1 MDACVASVSPV
12 KSAPFGESR
21 RGGLFATAPV
31 RIALLLAV
39 FAAALFPLVHDGVAG
54 ESDRAPPPPVYVTC
68 PDGECPAVVLCEPGS
83 VWDARAR
90 TCRQVSFCPGDRK
103 VQIPGGPC
111 ELYCRPGM
119 EANPFD
125 PNRCRP
131 VVSCPEGTTEKADGV
146 CEIACP
152 DGRQENPYAPGTCR
166 PVFFCPD
173 GQEEIAEGE
182 CAARCGA
189 GEERDSGNACRPIPP
204 SAELCARS
212 GMAYD
217 AMSDRCLSLPRYCPR
232 IGKIHD
238 PFANRC
244 VANPEICQRHGLVYI
259 AREDRCSP
267 PADDTCREAGMFFHV
282 NQCVS
287 VDPASCPAMGRVYDS
302 GNDRCAAN
310 PEICGAMGE
319 VYIAREDRCRPP
331 ADDTCREAGMFFH
344 VNQCVSV
351 DPASCPAM
359 GRVYD
364 SGNDRCA
371 ANPEI
376 CGAMGEVYIAREDRC
391 RPPADDTCREAG
403 MFFHVNQ
410 CVSVDPASCP
420 AMGRVYDSD
429 NDQCIASPEICDAIG
444 QVYESSN
451 DRCAANDGICAKIG
465 KLYEM
470 SENRCVADADSC
482 AAEGLVYIPQDDKC
496 LATEEICRNAGMAFV
511 ENRCVALTQEYCR
524 QMGQVLDNNQC
535 VAISAEGCRAA
546 GKIHD
551 PVGNQC
557 VAACAAGTEPVDN
570 ACLSVC
576 RNNDHNGRFHY
587 DPQARPIISN
597 YGSISPSVERTGG
610 CVCPPGAAGDNC
622 RELDRSHGTAT
633 VKLPFAHSLTLANGE
648 FLLGQGVTVGVME
661 VGPLQ
666 WRDPGDV
673 DDGDTI
679 TAEIIPLG
687 LRGRA
692 DAEPGV
698 SLRTH
703 SDLPSVKIFCAT
715 DEQGNEVPCYKKGGG
730 GIDEA
735 FHGIAVL
742 GVLAAKKDGKG
753 LVGVAPKADYLYA
766 WYNYHPL
773 FVYQD
778 LVTTGASIINNSWT
792 PTFYLTAHDFNPC
805 SSGDTFCENNSV
817 TNGTTAQDN
826 LRAYARGAG
835 LGGHNVTL
843 NGFGIDLEVDR
854 LFTDYNHATS
864 QKNVLP
870 ADRPIYVWSAGN
882 NNGRKVT
889 ADLTVRAA
897 DGSVLTVFRE
907 GSVVTATA
915 LAVLAGLPHYF
926 PEMTLNNL
934 AVAAVDEFYQN
945 PRMTMVDGVTLYQS
959 PIAGFSNPC
968 GERASSFCLAAP
980 GVASYEYGQAEYVE
994 IAREYADCDL
1004 NFTNSRGYECG
1015 NSFRHEQIITRLVA
1029 QKLLTGLGSGFVLA
1043 PETEA
1048 FTQQERRL
1056 TLGYNE
1062 TQGTSF
1068 SAPIVSGAL
1077 ALMKSYFML
1086 GTDCGAGGEC
1096 GLGSHELVER
1106 ILATADR
1113 RGIYADASIYGSGLL
1128 DLKNALS
1135 PQGELR
1141 LLLGRSVQDSSS
1153 HLLSQSALRPGAALG
1168 DSALRAL
1175 GGVRL
1180 AAFDDMNAPFPVFGD
1195 AVLSAEDSAERAG
1208 GAGAEAGV
1216 GGRVGEALRA
1226 HQLGF
1231 RGRRHSPASDWDFE
1245 DGYGF
1250 LTLQGGDFLSSWGV
1264 GVGVGVG
1271 GSGSADKS
1279 LTELGG
1285 GGFGNPY
1292 SALVGDG
1299 MVAGVVGDGFRMA
1312 AFGEGLGV
1320 SRRIRGAFAEFSLAP
1335 FSSLPEGTG
1344 LSFQVGGMEELDGL
1358 LDTSGAGLFGGLRA
1372 RTAFAG
1378 LGFSGELPGDWR
1390 VRLGGFAGRTAAED
1404 EGGWFSSVEDLW
1416 SGSYALGLERE
1427 DVLFSGDALGFRVHQ
1442 PLRTS
1447 GGLQLR
1453 VPTGRT
1459 RYGELT
1465 WREVSGAPSGR
1476 ELIWEGL
1483 YRRSAAEGDWLLSAG
1498 LISQPGHRAEAKTL
1512 GRALLAFERE
1522 F

>member
-21 RGGLFATAPV
+21 RGGLFATAPI
-31 RIALLLAV
+31 RIALLLAA

-54 ESDRAPPPPVYVTC
+54 ESERAPPPPVYVTC

-90 TCRQVSFCPGDRK
+90 TCRQISFCPGDRK

-111 ELYCRPGM
+111 ELYCRPGT

-166 PVFFCPD
+166 PAFFCPD
-173 GQEEIAEGE
+173 GQEEVAEGE

-189 GEERDSGNACRPIPP
+189 EEERDVGGDCHPTPP
-204 SAELCARS
+204 SAEFCARS

-217 AMSDRCLSLPRYCPR
+217 AMNNRCLSFPRYCPL
-232 IGKIHD
+232 IGKIHE

-244 VANPEICQRHGLVYI
+244 AANPEICQRHGLVYI
-259 AREDRCSP
+259 AGDDECRP
-267 PADDTCREAGMFFHV
+267 PADETCRAAGMFFHV

-287 VDPASCPAMGRVYDS
+287 VDPASCPAMGRIYDS

-310 PEICGAMGE
+310 PEICQRHGL
-319 VYIAREDRCRPP
+319 VYIAGDDECRPP
-331 ADDTCREAGMFFH
+331 ADETCRAAGMFFH

-351 DPASCPAM
+351 DPAGCPAM
-359 GRVYD
+359 GRIYD
-364 SGNDRCA
+364 SDNDQCA
-371 ANPEI
+371 ASPDI
-376 CGAMGEVYIAREDRC
+376 CEAMGEVYIANEDRC
-391 RPPADDTCREAG
+391 RPPTDETCRAAG
-403 MFFHVNQ
+403 MFFHANQ

-420 AMGRVYDSD
+420 AM
-429 NDQCIASPEICDAIG
+429 E
-444 QVYESSN
+444 
-451 DRCAANDGICAKIG
+451 
-465 KLYEM
+465 
-470 SENRCVADADSC
+470 
-482 AAEGLVYIPQDDKC
+482 LVYILKEDKC
-496 LATEEICRNAGMAFV
+496 LASEQICREANMAFLN
-511 ENRCVALTQEYCR
+511 NRCVALTPEYCR
-524 QMGQVLDNNQC
+524 QMGQFLDNNQC
-535 VAISAEGCRAA
+535 VANKVICEMNGLVYNPHDNRCVAISAASCDAA
-546 GKIHD
+546 GQRYD
-551 PVGNQC
+551 PVGKKC
-557 VAACAAGTEPVDN
+557 VAICAAGTEPVDN
-570 ACLSVC
+570 ACLNVC

-587 DPQARPIISN
+587 DPQARPVFNLSN
-597 YGSISPSVERTGG
+597 YGPIPPPVERTGG
-610 CVCPPGAAGDNC
+610 CVCPPGADGDAC
-622 RELDRSHGTAT
+622 RELDRSHGTTT

-715 DEQGNEVPCYKKGGG
+715 DEQGNELPCYDSSDE
-730 GIDEA
+730 GIDAA

-753 LVGVAPKADYLYA
+753 LVGVAPEADYLYA

-805 SSGDTFCENNSV
+805 SLNRIDPPCEIRTAMN
-817 TNGTTAQDN
+817 TITAQDN
-826 LRAYARGAG
+826 LRAYARQERVG

-843 NGFGIDLEVDR
+843 NGFGIDLEVDE
-854 LFTDYNHATS
+854 LFTNYNHATS
-864 QKNVLP
+864 QKNVSP

-882 NNGRKVT
+882 NNGRRVT

-907 GSVVTATA
+907 GSRITATA

-934 AVAAVDEFYQN
+934 AVAAVDEFYQR
-945 PRMTMVDGVTLYQS
+945 PQTVTVAGVTLYQS
-959 PIAGFSNPC
+959 PIARFSNPC
-968 GERASSFCLAAP
+968 GEGASSFCLAAP

-994 IAREYADCDL
+994 IARQYADCDL
-1004 NFTNSRGYECG
+1004 GFTNNRGYECG
-1015 NSFRHEQIITRLVA
+1015 NSFRHEQIITRLAA

-1056 TLGYNE
+1056 TMGYDE

-1096 GLGSHELVER
+1096 GLGSHELVGR
-1106 ILATADR
+1106 ILTTADR

-1128 DLKNALS
+1128 DLKNALT

-1141 LLLGRSVQDSSS
+1141 LLLGRSVTDSSS
-1153 HLLSQSALRPGAALG
+1153 HLLAQSGLRPGAALG

-1175 GGVRL
+1175 SGVRL
-1180 AAFDDMNAPFPVFGD
+1180 AAFDDLNAPFPVFGD
-1195 AVLSAEDSAERAG
+1195 AVLSADDSAERAG
-1208 GAGAEAGV
+1208 GG
-1216 GGRVGEALRA
+1216 
-1226 HQLGF
+1226 
-1231 RGRRHSPASDWDFE
+1231 
-1245 DGYGF
+1245 
-1250 LTLQGGDFLSSWGV
+1250 SS
-1264 GVGVGVG
+1264 G
-1271 GSGSADKS
+1271 GSGGS
-1279 LTELGG
+1279 GG
-1285 GGFGNPY
+1285 G
-1292 SALVGDG
+1292 
-1299 MVAGVVGDGFRMA
+1299 VAGASVGI
-1312 AFGEGLGV
+1312 
-1320 SRRIRGAFAEFSLAP
+1320 SREEAFAR
-1335 FSSLPEGTG
+1335 
-1344 LSFQVGGMEELDGL
+1344 V
-1358 LDTSGAGLFGGLRA
+1358 
-1372 RTAFAG
+1372 G
-1378 LGFSGELPGDWR
+1378 LGF
-1390 VRLGGFAGRTAAED
+1390 
-1404 EGGWFSSVEDLW
+1404 
-1416 SGSYALGLERE
+1416 
-1427 DVLFSGDALGFRVHQ
+1427 
-1442 PLRTS
+1442 
-1447 GGLQLR
+1447 
-1453 VPTGRT
+1453 
-1459 RYGELT
+1459 
-1465 WREVSGAPSGR
+1465 
-1476 ELIWEGL
+1476 
-1483 YRRSAAEGDWLLSAG
+1483 
-1498 LISQPGHRAEAKTL
+1498 
-1512 GRALLAFERE
+1512 
-1522 F
+1522 